1 MADSRTTH
9 KERGASS
16 RLRRHRLEP
25 RLPRKI
31 RFTSAEWQA
40 IVECA
45 QACGKPPA
53 EYVRETSLGSVPKV
67 RHRHANEAL
76 VRELGRIG
84 TALARLAGTAKET
97 GALPQAEALDSALA
111 EVLGAVRQVG

>member
-1 MADSRTTH
+1 MADSRPTP
-9 KERGASS
+9 EGRGVSS
-16 RLRRHRLEP
+16 HSKRHRLEP

-40 IVECA
+40 VVECA

-67 RHRHANEAL
+67 RHGQANEAL
-76 VRELGRIG
+76 IRELGRIG
-84 TALARLAGTAKET
+84 TALTRLAATAKET
-97 GALPQAEALDSALA
+97 GTAEQAATLESALA
-111 EVLGAVRQVG
+111 GLLAVVRRLG